1 MDMQVA
7 AGKMVCMD
15 YILSLADGTVVDST
29 ESSGLW
35 TYVHGQTK
43 LPPGLEKGLEGLGIG
58 DHTRLELGAEDAFGP
73 LDPAAF
79 QDVPKTIVPT
89 TALQVGLSGELPGPD
104 GTLIPFQIHAIH
116 EDTVT
121 LNLNHPLAG
130 QRVIFEVWIRHIQD

>member
-1 MDMQVA
+1 MDMRVA

-15 YILSLADGTVVDST
+15 YVLSLADGTVVDST

-58 DHTRLELGAEDAFGP
+58 DHTRLELRAEEAFGP
-73 LDPAAF
+73 VDPASF
-79 QDVPKTIVPT
+79 QDVPKTVVPT
-89 TALQVGLSGELPGPD
+89 TALQVGFSGELPGPG

-121 LNLNHPLAG
+121 IDLNHPLAG

>member
-1 MDMQVA
+1 
-7 AGKMVCMD
+7 MD

-58 DHTRLELGAEDAFGP
+58 DHTRVELGAEDAFGL

-89 TALQVGLSGELPGPD
+89 TALQVGLSGELPGPG
-104 GTLIPFQIHAIH
+104 GTVIPFQIHAIH

>member
-1 MDMQVA
+1 MDMHVA

-15 YILSLADGTVVDST
+15 YILSLADGTMVDST
-29 ESSGLW
+29 ASSGLW

-73 LDPAAF
+73 VDPAAF
-79 QDVPKTIVPT
+79 QDVPKTVVPT
-89 TALQVGLSGELPGPD
+89 TALQVGWSGELPGPG

-121 LNLNHPLAG
+121 LDLNHPLAG